1 MFIKKFFHSNLKNK
15 ISILL
20 YSVILCSCVITA
32 LLMGNAFSI
41 IAQQTANYSNG
52 YCPTIIIDAGH
63 GGEDGG
69 AQGATGVLE
78 KDVNL
83 SIAKTLKQMFISSG
97 FKVEMT
103 RDDDISIYDSTAET
117 LRQKKVS
124 DLRNRLKI
132 INSNENGVL
141 ISVHQNKFTDS
152 KYSGAQVFY
161 AQKNQL
167 SRELAEQMK
176 RSITGLLQP
185 DNTREIKPCNKNIFL
200 LWESNIPSVV
210 VECGFLSN
218 LEEEAKLKDPNYQ
231 RQIAFAI
238 YCGFLQFWKNI

>member
-15 ISILL
+15 MSILF
-20 YSVILCSCVITA
+20 YSVILCCCVITA
-32 LLMGNAFSI
+32 LLMGNACSI
-41 IAQQTANYSNG
+41 IAQQTASYSNG

-78 KDVNL
+78 KDINL
-83 SIAKTLKQMFISSG
+83 SIAKILKQMFVSSG

-103 RDDDISIYDSTAET
+103 RDDDISIYDSNAET
-117 LRQKKVS
+117 IRQKKVS

-176 RSITGLLQP
+176 KSITGLLQP

-200 LWESNIPSVV
+200 LWESKIPSVV

-218 LEEEAKLKDPNYQ
+218 VEEEAKLKDPEYQ
-231 RQIAFAI
+231 KQIAFAI

>member
-1 MFIKKFFHSNLKNK
+1 MFKFKRPDKDLIF
-15 ISILL
+15 
-20 YSVILCSCVITA
+20 YSAVLCGSVMLAVLI
-32 LLMGNAFSI
+32 GNAYSI
-41 IAQQTANYSNG
+41 VDRQVSNYNHG
-52 YCPTIIIDAGH
+52 YCPTIVLDAGH

-83 SIAKTLKQMFISSG
+83 AIAKVLREMFVSSG

-103 RDDDISIYDSTAET
+103 RDEDVSIYDDSASTV
-117 LRQKKVS
+117 RQKKVS

-152 KYSGAQVFY
+152 KYSGAQIFY
-161 AQKNQL
+161 SKNDQL

-176 RSITGLLQP
+176 KSIVGLLQP
-185 DNTREIKPCNKNIFL
+185 DNTREIKPCDKNIFI
-200 LWESNIPSVV
+200 LWESKIPSVI

-218 LEEEAKLKDPNYQ
+218 EEEEAKLKDPLYQ
-231 RQIAFAI
+231 KKMAFAI
-238 YCGFLQFWKNI
+238 YCGFLQYWRNI